1 MTGKDNKI
9 KQYSIFKLE
18 TSRFFEYS
26 KDKAKE
32 PKIIPVDISIQ
43 MAAMNN
49 ELVKIAQNQLTNAI
63 FNHIKKNGIG
73 DTGLE
78 LLNII
83 VAVVVPPETTSK
95 KRSIKEYRT
104 LAENG
109 FMLNGRRFVRLMSG
123 AGQIRRNTIL
133 FIRED
138 FYEPIAKRLMCGLTA
153 EDFGHDFNAAKFNA
167 YWGLNASG
175 CRLLPPELT
184 PNVCI
189 IDDFEQIR
197 PHIKVNH
204 VSEKEVD
211 YISLANGDFI
221 VNGWNTDDE
230 YEVED
235 KFVTRLSDF
244 RFFKKNH
251 GIHKEITGEYYDEIE
266 DSPALNSFDGQGLCR
281 VEFAER
287 VAAHFRLGFIPSQMI
302 IRAPWVKGMVA
313 TMPLSEWFA
322 ENEITEVTDA
332 FGTVCK
338 VEDID
343 IFISKSQ
350 WKMWEVYAKKCEKLG
365 VNPWDYAVE
374 QMRENDLLF
383 GIVKTNNKFDDDY
396 KSLNYQYIQS
406 LQLADEDISILCEPM
421 MGFLGDLNSGDLQSI
436 YSNLIVKHTC
446 FIEPEDEDSDDY
458 ADGAKLFQRI
468 IEANPA
474 MLNDR
479 HIRELI
485 FRECRT
491 KFGGAK
497 IGKILTRGN
506 YQFMVS
512 DPLAQLQWIAHH
524 HCGREDIQVEGA
536 IPAGTIYS
544 SYWLRQ
550 EDKPEQVVLMRS
562 PLIDRNEIAKRKL
575 IQHSNHYFRYL
586 QSGIIYPISDL
597 TTLQQAGADYDG
609 DLTYSTNSEV
619 ILRGSLNYKD
629 AQPLYY
635 KATATNLVG
644 DISAD
649 NLIAADSRGL
659 YSKVGTISNKSCSL
673 YAKMKNYD
681 ENSNEYKKLYSSIVA
696 LGQAVGMEVDRAKT
710 AVAPTMPLEWTELQP
725 NIQQTR
731 NQDLVV
737 ENPEEEQ
744 GIRLHNALLP
754 DIKPYFF
761 KYVYDY
767 IAKAIRQLDKDFE
780 YLAKIQFHSSLDEI
794 CTKIENGT
802 ATEDE
807 SDLYSR
813 YLEAKPTIDNNCI
826 MNQICRLFENF
837 EKDLHRQTLSE
848 SQDML
853 RDFVD
858 EREISSDKISEVE
871 QILNQY
877 LLLKKRLVRTLGDSK
892 SSCKNTAIYRFN
904 SFARLREVYRSQ
916 ILSLFGGDVITA
928 FNALM
933 RVATSKNT
941 WDILDSKIVKVVK
954 I

>member
-1 MTGKDNKI
+1 MVDNKI

-18 TSRFFEYS
+18 TSRFFEYG
-26 KDKAKE
+26 KGKKKE
-32 PKIIPVDISIQ
+32 PKIVPVDISIQ
-43 MAAMNN
+43 SAAMNG

-63 FNHIKKNGIG
+63 FNHIEQNGVS

-78 LLNII
+78 LLNIV
-83 VAVVVPPETTSK
+83 VAVVVPTETTSK
-95 KRSIKEYRT
+95 KRAIKEYRT

-109 FMLNGRRFVRLMSG
+109 FTLNGKKFTRLMSG
-123 AGQIRRNTIL
+123 AGQIRRNTTL

-138 FYEPIAKRLMCGLTA
+138 FYEPITKRLMCGLTP
-153 EDFGHDFNAAKFNA
+153 EDFGQDFNAAKYNA

-175 CRLLPPELT
+175 CKLLPSELT

-189 IDDFEQIR
+189 IDDYEAIR

-211 YISLANGDFI
+211 YISLADGDFI
-221 VNGWNTDDE
+221 VDGWNTDGE

-244 RFFKKNH
+244 QFFKRNR
-251 GIHKEITGEYYDEIE
+251 GIHKEITEAFYDEIE

-287 VAAHFRLGFIPSQMI
+287 VAEHFKLGFIPSQMI
-302 IRAPWVKGMVA
+302 IRGAWVKGMVA
-313 TMPLSEWFA
+313 TMPLSEWFE
-322 ENEITEVTDA
+322 ENEITEVTDS
-332 FGTVCK
+332 FGTVRR

-343 IFISKSQ
+343 LFISKSQ
-350 WKMWEVYAKKCEKLG
+350 WKMHKIYQKKCEKLG

-396 KSLNYQYIQS
+396 KSLNYQYIQA
-406 LQLADEDISILCEPM
+406 LQLADEDISKLCEPM
-421 MGFLGDLNSGDLQSI
+421 MDFLKDLNSGDLQSV
-436 YSNLIVKHTC
+436 YNNLIIKHNS
-446 FIEPEDEDSDDY
+446 FIEPSDEDDDY
-458 ADGAKLFQRI
+458 EPDGAKLFQRI

-485 FRECRT
+485 FRECKT
-491 KFGGAK
+491 KFDGAK
-497 IGKILTRGN
+497 IGKILARGN
-506 YQFMVS
+506 YQFMIS

-544 SYWLRQ
+544 NYWLRQ
-550 EDKPEQVVLMRS
+550 EDKPEQIVLLRS

-575 IQHSNHYFRYL
+575 IQQSNHYFRYL
-586 QSGIIYPISDL
+586 QSGIIYPINDL
-597 TTLQQAGADYDG
+597 TALQQAGADFDG
-609 DLTYSTNSEV
+609 DLTYSTNCEV
-619 ILRGSLNYKD
+619 ILRGSLDYED
-629 AQPLYY
+629 ARPLYY
-635 KATATNLVG
+635 KASATNLVG

-659 YSKVGTISNKSCSL
+659 YSRVGTISNKSCSL

-681 ENSNEYKKLYSSIVA
+681 EDSKEYKKLYSSVVV

-710 AVAPTMPLEWTELQP
+710 AVAPTMPLEWTELQA

-737 ENPEEEQ
+737 ENPEEEA

-754 DIKPYFF
+754 DVKPYFF

-767 IAKAIRQLDKDFE
+767 IAKAIRQLDRDFE
-780 YLAKIQFHSSLDEI
+780 YLAKIQHHSTLDEI
-794 CTKIENGT
+794 RKKVESET

-813 YLEAKPTIDNNCI
+813 YVEAKPIIDNDCL
-826 MNQICRLFENF
+826 MNQVCRIFESF

-848 SQDML
+848 SRDML
-853 RDFVD
+853 KDFAD
-858 EREISSDKISEVE
+858 DRYICADILSEVE
-871 QILNQY
+871 RILNQY
-877 LLLKKRLVRTLGDSK
+877 LSLKKRLVRNLSDTK
-892 SSCKNTAIYRFN
+892 SSCKNTAICRFN
-904 SFARLREVYRSQ
+904 SFARLREVYRAQ

-933 RVATSKNT
+933 QITDSESV
-941 WDILDSKIVKVVK
+941 WDILDSKIVKVVNL
-954 I
+954 

>member
-1 MTGKDNKI
+1 
-9 KQYSIFKLE
+9 
-18 TSRFFEYS
+18 
-26 KDKAKE
+26 
-32 PKIIPVDISIQ
+32 
-43 MAAMNN
+43 
-49 ELVKIAQNQLTNAI
+49 
-63 FNHIKKNGIG
+63 
-73 DTGLE
+73 
-78 LLNII
+78 
-83 VAVVVPPETTSK
+83 
-95 KRSIKEYRT
+95 
-104 LAENG
+104 
-109 FMLNGRRFVRLMSG
+109 
-123 AGQIRRNTIL
+123 
-133 FIRED
+133 
-138 FYEPIAKRLMCGLTA
+138 MCGLTP
-153 EDFGHDFNAAKFNA
+153 EDFGRDFNAAKFNA

-175 CRLLPPELT
+175 CKLLTELT
-184 PNVCI
+184 PNICI

-197 PHIKVNH
+197 PHIKVNY
-204 VSEKEVD
+204 VTESETD
-211 YISLANGDFI
+211 YISTANGDYFPDGFGI
-221 VNGWNTDDE
+221 DGYDIGE
-230 YEVED
+230 QS
-235 KFVTRLSDF
+235 KFAYRESDSK
-244 RFFKKNH
+244 FFKLNH
-251 GIHKEITGEYYDEIE
+251 GIKKHIEERYYDEIP

-287 VAAHFRLGFIPSQMI
+287 VAEHFKLGFIPSQMI
-302 IRAPWVKGMVA
+302 IRGAWVKGMVA

-322 ENEITEVTDA
+322 ENEIAEVTDA
-332 FGTVCK
+332 FGTVRK

-343 IFISKSQ
+343 MFISKSQ
-350 WKMWEVYAKKCEKLG
+350 WKMWKVYAKKCEKLG

-396 KSLNYQYIQS
+396 KTLNYQYIQA
-406 LQLADEDISILCEPM
+406 LQLSDEDISKLCEPM
-421 MGFLGDLNSGDLQSI
+421 TDFLGDLNSGDLQSI

-597 TTLQQAGADYDG
+597 TALQQAGADYDG
-609 DLTYSTNSEV
+609 DLTYSTSSEV
-619 ILRGSLNYKD
+619 ILRGSLDYDK
-629 AQPLYY
+629 ALPLYY
-635 KATATNLVG
+635 KASATNLVG
-644 DISAD
+644 NISAD

-761 KYVYDY
+761 KYVYNY

-780 YLAKIQFHSSLDEI
+780 YLAKIQYHSTLDEI
-794 CTKIENGT
+794 REKIESGT

-813 YLEAKPTIDNNCI
+813 YLEAKPTIDNDCI
-826 MNQICRLFENF
+826 MNQVCRIFEDF
-837 EKDLHRQTLSE
+837 EKSLHRQTLSE
-848 SQDML
+848 GRDML
-853 RDFVD
+853 RDFAD

-871 QILNQY
+871 RILNQY
-877 LLLKKRLVRTLGDSK
+877 LSLKKRLIRTLGDSK
-892 SSCKNTAIYRFN
+892 SSCKNMAIYRFN
-904 SFARLREVYRSQ
+904 SFARLREIYRAQ

-933 RVATSKNT
+933 RVAAAENT
-941 WDILDSKIVKVVK
+941 WDILDSKIVKVVM

>member
-1 MTGKDNKI
+1 MADNKI

-18 TSRFFEYS
+18 TSRFFEYG
-26 KDKAKE
+26 KDKKKE

-43 MAAMNN
+43 SAAMGG

-63 FNHIKKNGIG
+63 FNHIKQNGIG

-78 LLNII
+78 FLNI
-83 VAVVVPPETTSK
+83 VAALVVPAETTSK
-95 KRSIKEYRT
+95 KRSIKEYRI

-109 FMLNGRRFVRLMSG
+109 FTLNGKKFVRLMSG

-133 FIRED
+133 FIREN
-138 FYEPIAKRLMCGLTA
+138 FAEPITKRLMCGLTP
-153 EDFGHDFNAAKFNA
+153 EDFGKDFNAAKYNA

-184 PNVCI
+184 PSVCI

-197 PHIKVNH
+197 PHIKVNY
-204 VSEKEVD
+204 VTESEAD
-211 YISLANGDFI
+211 YISTADGDYFPDGFGI
-221 VNGWNTDDE
+221 DGYDIDE
-230 YEVED
+230 QA
-235 KFVTRLSDF
+235 KFAYRESDGE
-244 RFFKKNH
+244 FFKLNH
-251 GIHKEITGEYYDEIE
+251 GIKKNIEERYYDEIP
-266 DSPALNSFDGQGLCR
+266 DSPELNSFDGQGLCR

-287 VAAHFRLGFIPSQMI
+287 IAAHFKLGFIPSQMI

-313 TMPLSEWFA
+313 MIPLSEWFA

-332 FGTVCK
+332 FGTVRR

-343 IFISKSQ
+343 LFISKSQ
-350 WKMWEVYAKKCEKLG
+350 WKMHKIYQKKCEKLG

-396 KSLNYQYIQS
+396 KSLNYQYIQA
-406 LQLADEDISILCEPM
+406 LQLADEDISKLCEPM
-421 MGFLGDLNSGDLQSI
+421 MDFLKDLNSGDLQSV
-436 YSNLIVKHTC
+436 YNNLIIKHNS
-446 FIEPEDEDSDDY
+446 FIEPSDEDDDY
-458 ADGAKLFQRI
+458 EPDGAKLFQRI

-485 FRECRT
+485 FRECKT
-491 KFGGAK
+491 KFDGAK
-497 IGKILTRGN
+497 IGKILARGN
-506 YQFMVS
+506 YQFMIS
-512 DPLAQLQWIAHH
+512 GPLAQLQWIAHH

-544 SYWLRQ
+544 NYWLRQ
-550 EDKPEQVVLMRS
+550 EDKPEQIVLLRS

-575 IQHSNHYFRYL
+575 IQQSNHYFRYL
-586 QSGIIYPISDL
+586 QSGIIYPINDL
-597 TTLQQAGADYDG
+597 TALQQAGADFDG
-609 DLTYSTNSEV
+609 DLTYSTNCEV
-619 ILRGSLNYKD
+619 ILRGSLDYED
-629 AQPLYY
+629 ARPLYY
-635 KATATNLVG
+635 KASATNLVG

-659 YSKVGTISNKSCSL
+659 YSRVGTISNKSCSL

-681 ENSNEYKKLYSSIVA
+681 EDSKEYKKLYSSVVV

-710 AVAPTMPLEWTELQP
+710 AVAPTMPLEWTELQA

-737 ENPEEEQ
+737 ENPEEEA

-754 DIKPYFF
+754 DVKPYFF

-767 IAKAIRQLDKDFE
+767 IAKAIRQLDRDFE
-780 YLAKIQFHSSLDEI
+780 YLAKIQHHSTLDEI
-794 CTKIENGT
+794 RKKVESET

-813 YLEAKPTIDNNCI
+813 YVEAKPIIDNDCL
-826 MNQICRLFENF
+826 MNQVCRIFESF

-848 SQDML
+848 SRDML
-853 RDFVD
+853 KDFAD
-858 EREISSDKISEVE
+858 DRYICADILSEVE
-871 QILNQY
+871 RILNQY
-877 LLLKKRLVRTLGDSK
+877 LSLKKRLVRNLSDTK
-892 SSCKNTAIYRFN
+892 SSCKNTAICRFN
-904 SFARLREVYRSQ
+904 SFARLREVYRAQ

-933 RVATSKNT
+933 QITDSESV
-941 WDILDSKIVKVVK
+941 WDILDSKIVKVVNL
-954 I
+954 